1 MKLSYSCRKTA
12 NHKRFAGTLPTPTAQ
27 LPRCGPWGSEHCM
40 LHPTCQSFGIWYRGL
55 KGEGLQ
61 ERLVSTHPAQARNPR
76 HTPPPLANCS
86 YTTPAD
92 GCVLVHQGKE
102 AGVPG
107 PQRQGKKKLALKS
120 GLKTH
125 LHYLED
131 DFKSACRWVIAG
143 HTLASAIAQ
152 NYITMNFLGD
162 SPCPGFPSRM

>member
-1 MKLSYSCRKTA
+1 MR
-12 NHKRFAGTLPTPTAQ
+12 
-27 LPRCGPWGSEHCM
+27 
-40 LHPTCQSFGIWYRGL
+40 SFGAVNIVCCILCVSPLGSGTGDWR
-55 KGEGLQ
+55 ERGLQ
-61 ERLVSTHPAQARNPR
+61 ERLVSTHPGQARNPR

-92 GCVLVHQGKE
+92 GCVLVHQEKE

-152 NYITMNFLGD
+152 HYITMNFLGD
-162 SPCPGFPSRM
+162 SPCPGFPSRT